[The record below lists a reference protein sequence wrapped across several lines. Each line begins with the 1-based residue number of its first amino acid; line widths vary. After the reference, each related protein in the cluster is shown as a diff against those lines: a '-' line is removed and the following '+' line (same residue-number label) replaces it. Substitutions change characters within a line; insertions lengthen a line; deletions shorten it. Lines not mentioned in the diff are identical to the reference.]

1 MKALQ
6 NKTIGLVLPSVPGY
20 SETFF
25 RSKIAGLQ
33 QNGAEVI
40 VFVANSPKLNP
51 SLQNN
56 VYYAPK
62 LNGFKTSVALK
73 SMVILLSAILF
84 NFKKSNHFLALE
96 KKDEHSFRKRLKSL
110 VANHFILTHKVDWL
124 HFGFGTMALGRENVA
139 AVVGAKMAVSFRG
152 FDIGI
157 YPLKHPHCY
166 VALFRKTDKIHVISD
181 DISNLLLQQG
191 FERELIIS
199 KITPAIDP
207 SFFLEK
213 EIKQFSKLELA
224 TVARLHWKKGLEY
237 TLEALSI
244 LKKEGID
251 FQYTVIGDGPE
262 RERLLFATHQLG
274 LEKNIT
280 FAGKLTPDEIK
291 VKLSKASLYLQY
303 SIQEGFC
310 NAALE
315 AQAMGS
321 LCIVSDAEGL
331 SENVLNNQT
340 GWVVPKRNP
349 ELLAEKIK
357 EVILLSEE
365 KKLDISQN
373 AIRRVRSKFNIQKQ
387 TQEFVDFYTNDL

>member
-6 NKTIGLVLPSVPGY
+6 NKFIGLVLPSVPGY

-25 RSKIAGLQ
+25 NSKIAGLQ
-33 QNGAEVI
+33 QNGAEVV
-40 VFVANSPKLNP
+40 VFVANPEKLNP
-51 SLQNN
+51 DLTYK
-56 VYYAPK
+56 VFYAPK
-62 LNGFKTSVALK
+62 LNGFKTFVALK
-73 SMVILLSAILF
+73 SMAILLSATLF
-84 NFKKSNHFLALE
+84 NFKKSIHFLALE

-110 VANHFILTHKVDWL
+110 IANHFILKHKVDWL
-124 HFGFGTMALGRENVA
+124 HFGFGTMAIGRENVA

-152 FDIGI
+152 FDHYI
-157 YPLKHPHCY
+157 YPLKNPNCY
-166 VALFRKTDKIHVISD
+166 KKLFSRIVKYHVLSNGMQLQLERNGILSK
-181 DISNLLLQQG
+181 DIS
-191 FERELIIS
+191 IV
-199 KITPAIDP
+199 TPAIDIDLFKNK
-207 SFFLEK
+207 SENNFITLN
-213 EIKQFSKLELA
+213 II
-224 TVARLHWKKGLEY
+224 TVARLHWIKGLEY

-244 LKKEGID
+244 LKNEGID
-251 FQYTVIGDGPE
+251 FQYTIVGDGPE

-274 LEKNIT
+274 LEKNVT
-280 FAGKLTPDEIK
+280 FVGKLTPDVVK

-315 AQAMGS
+315 AQAMGL

-365 KKLDISQN
+365 KKLDISLN
-373 AIRRVRSKFNIQKQ
+373 AINRVRSEFNIQKQ
-387 TQEFVDFYTNDL
+387 TQEFVNFYEH